1 MLMYC
6 VQILGYGYVLDIDL
20 TQIQY
25 NTNMIKLERPKN
37 VTSTTRRPLNTDIDM
52 FCVTVINKLDS
63 TF

>member
-37 VTSTTRRPLNTDIDM
+37 VTSTARRPLNTDIDM